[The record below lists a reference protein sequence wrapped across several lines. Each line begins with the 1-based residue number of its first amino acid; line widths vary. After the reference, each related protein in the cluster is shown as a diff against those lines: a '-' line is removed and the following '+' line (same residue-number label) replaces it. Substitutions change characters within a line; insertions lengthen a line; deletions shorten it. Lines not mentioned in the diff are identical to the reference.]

1 MISVIVPIYKVE
13 KYVEACINSLLNQSY
28 RDFELILVDDGSP
41 DDSMKIVESV
51 LAKGTDV
58 SIQIVRKSNGGV
70 SSARNLGIT
79 RATGEYVIMI
89 DSDDVISPDF
99 LQEFVNLIKK
109 YPSNNIYSASY
120 YVCFDREYGEFGSQ
134 LSQNK
139 CLDWKDAQIA
149 FYDRTIK
156 FLLPT
161 LLIKKDFLDSNCI
174 KFDEE
179 VRYSE
184 DVQFIWRCLAYN
196 REKVIHSERIVYHY
210 ILHDG
215 STMTASDINKIK
227 TSLNGVKHLYNE
239 TKDLYC
245 KEIKDSL
252 VARLYFSML
261 HGASRM
267 LDKESFKK
275 LYDDAGCKPF
285 IKKQAS
291 EGMFKTRIVSK
302 ILLVSRSLGYLLM
315 KKF

>member
-41 DDSMKIVESV
+41 DDSLRIVESV

-58 SIQIVRKSNGGV
+58 SVHIIRKSNGGV
-70 SSARNLGIT
+70 SSARNVGIT
-79 RATGEYVIMI
+79 RASGEYVIMI
-89 DSDDVISPDF
+89 DSDDVISSDF
-99 LQEFVNLIKK
+99 LQEFVDLINK

-120 YVCFDREYGEFGSQ
+120 FVCFEREYGEFGNKES
-134 LSQNK
+134 LNK
-139 CLDWKDAQIA
+139 CLNWKDAQIA

-161 LLIKKDFLDSNCI
+161 LLIKKDFLVSNCI
-174 KFDEE
+174 RFDED

-196 REKVIHSERIVYHY
+196 REDVIHSERIVYHY

-227 TSLNGVKHLYNE
+227 TSLNGVKRLYSE
-239 TKDLYC
+239 TQDLYC
-245 KEIKDSL
+245 EEIKDSL

-267 LDKESFKK
+267 LDKDSFKQ
-275 LYDDAGCKPF
+275 LYDDAGCKPY
-285 IKKQAS
+285 IKMQAS
-291 EGMFKTRIVSK
+291 EGMLKSRIVSL
-302 ILLVSRSLGYLLM
+302 ILLVSRPLGYLLM
-315 KKF
+315 RKF